1 MTWEEIERAMAGDPV
16 RSLQFMLRRLALR
29 YHTLPEL
36 VLDGEFGEQTLE
48 SVMRFQ
54 KALGLPVNG
63 VVDSRTGQA
72 ILDEWR
78 VLEQELSQSRQLR
91 GFPRDAVV
99 RPGESAA
106 FLYPV
111 QAMFQSLTHALE
123 GIQDETIDGIHN
135 GTSVENALWLQNL
148 AGLPETGNVDR
159 ELWDRLARLYEL
171 FSVIEAEEHR
181 WARPMSGRG

>member
-1 MTWEEIERAMAGDPV
+1 MTWEEIEREMAKDPV
-16 RSLQFMLRRLALR
+16 RSLQFMLQRLAMR
-29 YHTLPEL
+29 YDTLPDL

-54 KALGLPVNG
+54 QEMGLPVSG
-63 VVDSRTGQA
+63 VVDQQTRQA

-78 VLEQELSQSRQLR
+78 TLEREMAQPRQLR
-91 GFPRDAVV
+91 GFPLQAVV

-111 QAMFQSLTHALE
+111 QAMFQSLSQVLE
-123 GIQDETIDGIHN
+123 GIQEEVIDGIHS
-135 GTSVENALWLQNL
+135 GTSVDNVLWLQNR

-159 ELWDRLARLYEL
+159 QLWDVLSRLYEM
-171 FSVIEAEEHR
+171 FSVVEAEEHR
-181 WARPMSGRG
+181 WALPLRGRG